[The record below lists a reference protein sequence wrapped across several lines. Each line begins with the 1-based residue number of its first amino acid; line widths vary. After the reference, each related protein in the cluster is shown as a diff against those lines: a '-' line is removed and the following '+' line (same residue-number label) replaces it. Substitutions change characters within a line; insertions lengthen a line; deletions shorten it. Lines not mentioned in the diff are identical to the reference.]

1 MIVAQSR
8 YQHLAP
14 VGGDDRRGSSPEIA
28 WPYHDHRTP
37 CSLGGLASLGS
48 RVSFG
53 SRLSAGVR
61 KVGESD

>member
-53 SRLSAGVR
+53 VRLSGKER